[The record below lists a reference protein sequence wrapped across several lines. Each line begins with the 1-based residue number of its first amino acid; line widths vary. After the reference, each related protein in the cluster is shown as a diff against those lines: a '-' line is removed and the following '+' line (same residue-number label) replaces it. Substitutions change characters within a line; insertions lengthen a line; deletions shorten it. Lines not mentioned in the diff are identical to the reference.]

1 MTKKQVI
8 TRIIIILVISL
19 VVAIAFFFG
28 MKMYQ
33 SHKNIQLV
41 DSYIEDKHLKGLIKK
56 EETKYS
62 AKKGV
67 YYKEIV
73 FKDEPKLTYVVQPI
87 STRKSIF
94 LEGFD
99 TETKKNIKGAKH
111 NTFDQNYKP

>member
-33 SHKNIQLV
+33 SHKN
-41 DSYIEDKHLKGLIKK
+41 LKGLIKK

-87 STRKSIF
+87 STQKGIF

>member
-19 VVAIAFFFG
+19 VVAI
-28 MKMYQ
+28 
-33 SHKNIQLV
+33 
-41 DSYIEDKHLKGLIKK
+41 
-56 EETKYS
+56 
-62 AKKGV
+62 

-87 STRKSIF
+87 STRKGIF